1 MAALIRDWMGSG
13 LADFERALL
22 YDQDKQHWG
31 WLKWLPDGGNRIFTL
46 SKSPFMGKAG
56 IPTYYILPEGYDR
69 LLTENQFV
77 RIEVTGPPH
86 EEKFPEQYKSFTV
99 KSVETIPDRELLN
112 ILPHPKLYIEEF
124 RREATV
130 NFENAEKDNLDV
142 VLPLQLV
149 SCPSNET
156 GRGGLTVRRESFLEN
171 EPGRADIVRQFKD
184 GVLDCIPTGF
194 KIVNPAYVYMQ
205 VTPGKE
211 AGMERLRNKVRE
223 VNLMT
228 DPGTSLNIHL
238 PMIHLQSRYHFRQQ
252 LSADVVSYQLT
263 ALICQPHLRREDI
276 KPIESSIKKARK
288 RMEKMS
294 VDFNMTP
301 LAEVKVAEAFA
312 RMRLV
317 QNNAIYKYLDGATG
331 LLDSQ
336 RKVTEDLYH
345 DLWNRQ
351 VEAYEDLRSAF
362 DGVEIKGV
370 QVAGK
375 KRSVSIS
382 NFDANLSRRD
392 ISVYLEIRR
401 LIEESGAQYVK
412 RQELKKALAM
422 DDAVLRESL
431 DMLRNRGYIIMLQ
444 NGSLIKVFDLGEF
457 SGRFDEALPR

>member
-1 MAALIRDWMGSG
+1 MVALIRDWLGSEF
-13 LADFERALL
+13 ADFERALL
-22 YDQDKQHWG
+22 FDPDRLHWG
-31 WLKWLPDGGNRIFTL
+31 WLKWLPGGGNRIFTL
-46 SKSPFMGKAG
+46 SKSPFLGKAG
-56 IPTYYILPEGYDR
+56 IPTYYVLPEGYNR

-77 RIEVTGPPH
+77 RVDVSGPPH
-86 EEKFPEQYKSFTV
+86 EERYPEQFKSYGV
-99 KSVETIPDRELLN
+99 SSVETVPDKELIN
-112 ILPHPKLYIEEF
+112 ILPHPRLYIEEF

-130 NFENAEKDNLDV
+130 NFDNADKDNLDV

-149 SCPSNET
+149 SCPSNEA
-156 GRGGLTVRRESFLEN
+156 GRGGLTVQRESFLEN
-171 EPGRADIVRQFKD
+171 EQGHADIVRQFKD
-184 GVLDCIPTGF
+184 GVLDCIPAGF

-205 VTPGKE
+205 VSPGRE
-211 AGMERLRNKVRE
+211 AGMERLKNKVRE

-228 DPGTSLNIHL
+228 DPGTSLSIHL
-238 PMIHLQSRYHFRQQ
+238 PMIHLQSRYNFRQR

-276 KPIESSIKKARK
+276 KPIETSIKKARK

-294 VDFNMTP
+294 VDLNMMP
-301 LAEVKVAEAFA
+301 MAEVKIAEAFA

-317 QNNAIYKYLDGATG
+317 QNNAIYKYLDEASG
-331 LLDSQ
+331 LVDKQ

-362 DGVEIKGV
+362 DGVEIKGIAV
-370 QVAGK
+370 GGK

-382 NFDANLSRRD
+382 SFDASLSRRD

-401 LIEESGAQYVK
+401 MIQESGAQHVK

-422 DDAVLRESL
+422 DDAQLGESL
-431 DMLRNRGYIIMLQ
+431 DTLRSRGYVIMLQ

>member
-1 MAALIRDWMGSG
+1 MVALIRDWLGSE

-22 YDQDKQHWG
+22 FDPDKLHWG
-31 WLKWLPDGGNRIFTL
+31 WLKWLPGGGERIFTL
-46 SKSPFMGKAG
+46 SKSPFLGKTG
-56 IPTYYILPEGYDR
+56 TPTYYVLPERYDR
-69 LLTENQFV
+69 LLTENLFV
-77 RIEVTGPPH
+77 RVEVSGPPH
-86 EEKFPEQYKSFTV
+86 EEKYPEQFKSYSV
-99 KSVETIPDRELLN
+99 SSVETIPDRELIN
-112 ILPHPKLYIEEF
+112 ILPHPRLYIEEF
-124 RREATV
+124 RHEATI
-130 NFENAEKDNLDV
+130 NFDNAGKDNLDV

-149 SCPSNET
+149 SCPTNET

-171 EPGRADIVRQFKD
+171 EQGHAEIVRRFKD
-184 GVLDCIPTGF
+184 GVLDCIPAGF

-205 VTPGKE
+205 VSPGKE
-211 AGMERLRNKVRE
+211 AGMEKLRSRVRE

-228 DPGTSLNIHL
+228 DPGTSLGIHL
-238 PMIHLQSRYHFRQQ
+238 PLIHLQSRYNFRQR

-294 VDFNMTP
+294 IDLNMMP
-301 LAEVKVAEAFA
+301 MAEVKIAEAFA

-317 QNNAIYKYLDGATG
+317 QNNAIYKYLDEASG
-331 LLDSQ
+331 LVEKQ

-370 QVAGK
+370 PVGGK
-375 KRSVSIS
+375 KRSVSIGR
-382 NFDANLSRRD
+382 FDASLSRRD

-401 LIEESGAQYVK
+401 MVQESGAQYVK

-422 DDAVLRESL
+422 DEALLRESL
-431 DMLRNRGYIIMLQ
+431 DVLRSRGYVIMLQ
-444 NGSLIKVFDLGEF
+444 NGSMIKVFDLGEF
-457 SGRFDEALPR
+457 SGRFDEGLPK